1 MTDFSLQNTLLAFER
16 SNCGLNKLLRR
27 SDAVEKEKK
36 NTRMCITEIN
46 TIADIV
52 KTSIETSIKG
62 YHFADIHLSSIMHAI
77 LLVGHT
83 GVPTILLDMVKVA
96 ILMEVEDNYV
106 AIVDS
111 MHMEIV
117 ATHLNLHTGVLTI
130 HLYLGPWF

>member
-1 MTDFSLQNTLLAFER
+1 MQS
-16 SNCGLNKLLRR
+16 
-27 SDAVEKEKK
+27 KK
-36 NTRMCITEIN
+36 KKKTHMCITEVN

-62 YHFADIHLSSIMHAI
+62 YHFADIHLSSIMPAI
-77 LLVGHT
+77 LLGGHT

-106 AIVDS
+106 AIVDN

>member
-1 MTDFSLQNTLLAFER
+1 
-16 SNCGLNKLLRR
+16 
-27 SDAVEKEKK
+27 
-36 NTRMCITEIN
+36 MCITEIN

-106 AIVDS
+106 AIVDN
-111 MHMEIV
+111 MRMEIV
-117 ATHLNLHTGVLTI
+117 ATHLNLHTLQLVSLWQNFI
-130 HLYLGPWF
+130 ACV

>member
-1 MTDFSLQNTLLAFER
+1 
-16 SNCGLNKLLRR
+16 
-27 SDAVEKEKK
+27 
-36 NTRMCITEIN
+36 MCITEIN

-62 YHFADIHLSSIMHAI
+62 YHFADIHLSSIMHVI
-77 LLVGHT
+77 LLGDHT

-106 AIVDS
+106 AIVDN
-111 MHMEIV
+111 MRMEIV